1 MKFIY
6 VLEDDIRTQKEI
18 FESIQSIDSKLAVR
32 FFLNLAEFHEFLKLG
47 MAEGPLALAK
57 SGQRHEL
64 DLIEP
69 VAGTP
74 TDTLRLVIAKDEFM
88 GTQNMGLLRRLREF
102 LIRKQMCSAE
112 EPTAAILT
120 AFDSPE
126 FDIKLAEE
134 GIINNV
140 IFKPFDKLILKQHLE
155 FALAGRHPLEN
166 ASTVATMKLSS
177 SIEMLKEVPFESL
190 TEWGFRTVN
199 NHEITIGKIAKYYDG
214 LFETD
219 SKRGLFATCISCKE
233 INEKEFLCEFAF
245 LGADLAQIQKIRRHI
260 LQNKAHKQTPFTN
273 AQGVPF
279 HILICEDEQAKAND
293 LKLILEEKFDHV
305 KVEVYSSVAQL
316 IVDLEDKETAH
327 RRELPDSF
335 DLVLANL
342 EIFHEDGDKKW
353 EQLTKAFSDRSK
365 RRVSTEKV
373 PDLALFTNQKQTA
386 EQIRVLLGWCKEVF
400 FFPWDRLYFVRKLL
414 VQWTG
419 LTPKAETQ
427 FSELHEAGTLK
438 VANPVEITQIS
449 EGGLILKYYR
459 GITIGAFRE
468 FILWRPDEL
477 VIPEIIGTCNFTEKD
492 PTGEA
497 FLNHFVF
504 FGMKDHY
511 LKHVRI
517 WLLDAYIKQKEKG

>member
-18 FESIQSIDSKLAVR
+18 FESIQSIDSKLSVR
-32 FFLNLAEFHEFLKLG
+32 FFLNLAEFHEFLKLTLI
-47 MAEGPLALAK
+47 EGPLALAK
-57 SGQRHEL
+57 SGRRHEL
-64 DLIEP
+64 DMTEP
-69 VAGTP
+69 VEG
-74 TDTLRLVIAKDEFM
+74 TDTDVLRLVVAKNEFM
-88 GTQNMGLLRRLREF
+88 GTQNMGMLRRLREF
-102 LIRKQMCSAE
+102 LIRKKICSLE

-155 FALAGRHPLEN
+155 FGLAGRHPLEN
-166 ASTVATMKLSS
+166 ASTVATMKLNST
-177 SIEMLKEVPFESL
+177 IEMLKEVSFESI
-190 TEWGFRTVN
+190 TEWGFRTIN
-199 NHEITIGKIAKYYDG
+199 NHEITIGKVAKYYDS

-233 INEKEFLCEFAF
+233 ISDKEFLCEFAF
-245 LGADLAQIQKIRRHI
+245 LGADLAQVQKIRRHI
-260 LQNKAHKQTPFTN
+260 LQNKAHKQNHFQN
-273 AQGVPF
+273 AQGAPF
-279 HILICEDEQAKAND
+279 HIIICEDDVAKAND
-293 LKLILEEKFDHV
+293 LKLLLEEKFDHV
-305 KVEVYSSVAQL
+305 KIEAYTSVAQL
-316 IVDLEDKETAH
+316 LVDLEDKETPN
-327 RRELPDSF
+327 RRELANHF
-335 DLVLANL
+335 DLVIANL
-342 EIFHEDGDKKW
+342 EIFHEDGAKKY
-353 EQLTKAFSDRSK
+353 EQLTKAFADRSK
-365 RRVSTEKV
+365 KKNGTDKA
-373 PDLALFTNQKQTA
+373 PDIAVFTNQKQTA
-386 EQIRVLLGWCKEVF
+386 EQIRVLLTWAKEVF

-414 VQWTG
+414 VQWPA
-419 LTPKAETQ
+419 LTPKTVTQ
-427 FSELHEAGTLK
+427 FSELLEGGTIK

-449 EGGLILKYYR
+449 EGGLVLKYYR

-477 VIPEIIGTCNFTEKD
+477 VIPEIIGTCNYTEKD
-492 PTGEA
+492 ASGEA